1 MRGWELGDSPQLPPL
16 KPLASTFPRRDSLPS
31 GRDDGHGKKWMHCL
45 CCSVWSVQTGFSWW
59 SVKQWSAEIV
69 LQTRTGRRRGK
80 KKKKRREGAEENDRQ
95 IDWLCGRAV
104 SVALVVMHPNSAQSS
119 GSRFWIALLC
129 RGPLCSTGPAGDNRI
144 TSCCGGLVGHGAI
157 SLGLCSTTHIGSGY
171 ISFLPCVL
179 FLLIFSLCIIHLDIP
194 ATCSFPHFPLQLDL
208 TCSVSWQS

>member
-1 MRGWELGDSPQLPPL
+1 MMVME
-16 KPLASTFPRRDSLPS
+16 
-31 GRDDGHGKKWMHCL
+31 KKWMHCL

-59 SVKQWSAEIV
+59 SVKQWSAQIV

-119 GSRFWIALLC
+119 GSRFWRALLC

-208 TCSVSWQS
+208 ACSVSWQS